1 MSWMSEL
8 LASYNECKISFM
20 SSHHRKGKAPAKS
33 SSSSTFTLAD
43 LKSKH
48 EIWNF
53 MLCDLIPTGP
63 LSQPNTTESQKK
75 LAIASWAIMVLVA
88 LCHEPNAGKEPSDV
102 VTSAR
107 SFVLS
112 GLARAIQDAII
123 SEEPVDTRYGRLYAL
138 SDLTFRLLTATPFA
152 QRPSASPSEA
162 PIQIAKIML
171 EKNYAALLSNAL
183 ADVDL
188 NFPSVQRLSN
198 SILRPLEHLTKAVTK
213 ISRASTNRKTG
224 NNTTGPASTIEVE
237 SVPPTKSSVEDEE
250 MMPTE
255 EDAPDLYRNS
265 ALGLYEGELEPGN
278 RDNSP
283 STSEEQDHFDDDDA
297 DMDDL
302 DDGAMLGGSDLS
314 DASDEDG
321 DITIDMGEP
330 DSDTSDGDH
339 EGKDDDDDDDD
350 DDPDDDDD
358 EDDDDGDDDD
368 VDDHHED
375 KDDTDLDMG
384 IVNRGGGNAIVMP
397 QSLDNPSDL
406 DEEARNLMNFLN
418 SGAPDLGLPK
428 GNDQLINA
436 GGGRG
441 EIEDH
446 MDDEDGGSAGDQGHV
461 VDDGF
466 EGGSLDSGDEVVIE
480 TGIGDNRTE
489 AAPWSWNGVLPFQ
502 PRAKIQAAPVD
513 LGGHPTLLHQ
523 ATDNVFGRPR
533 TVDLPAVKVSVAL
546 IVGWTFDLDPL
557 TSGSLRSKTFSEA
570 ELVLLASRCL
580 ANLMEALPG
589 SAHTVVHHGAVPVL
603 CANLLEI
610 NFSDL
615 AEQSLST
622 LEKISEELLSSIVC
636 EGGLTA
642 LLQYL
647 VCLSTYVQRTAVTA
661 AANCCSSILSES
673 FDMVRDVFPDLVQY
687 SPVL

>member
-255 EDAPDLYRNS
+255 EDAPDLY
-265 ALGLYEGELEPGN
+265 
-278 RDNSP
+278 
-283 STSEEQDHFDDDDA
+283 
-297 DMDDL
+297 
-302 DDGAMLGGSDLS
+302 
-314 DASDEDG
+314 
-321 DITIDMGEP
+321 
-330 DSDTSDGDH
+330 
-339 EGKDDDDDDDD
+339 
-350 DDPDDDDD
+350 
-358 EDDDDGDDDD
+358 
-368 VDDHHED
+368 
-375 KDDTDLDMG
+375 
-384 IVNRGGGNAIVMP
+384 
-397 QSLDNPSDL
+397 
-406 DEEARNLMNFLN
+406 
-418 SGAPDLGLPK
+418 
-428 GNDQLINA
+428 
-436 GGGRG
+436 
-441 EIEDH
+441 
-446 MDDEDGGSAGDQGHV
+446 
-461 VDDGF
+461 
-466 EGGSLDSGDEVVIE
+466 
-480 TGIGDNRTE
+480 
-489 AAPWSWNGVLPFQ
+489 
-502 PRAKIQAAPVD
+502 
-513 LGGHPTLLHQ
+513 
-523 ATDNVFGRPR
+523 
-533 TVDLPAVKVSVAL
+533 
-546 IVGWTFDLDPL
+546 
-557 TSGSLRSKTFSEA
+557 
-570 ELVLLASRCL
+570 
-580 ANLMEALPG
+580 
-589 SAHTVVHHGAVPVL
+589 
-603 CANLLEI
+603 
-610 NFSDL
+610 
-615 AEQSLST
+615 
-622 LEKISEELLSSIVC
+622 
-636 EGGLTA
+636 
-642 LLQYL
+642 
-647 VCLSTYVQRTAVTA
+647 
-661 AANCCSSILSES
+661 
-673 FDMVRDVFPDLVQY
+673 
-687 SPVL
+687 